1 MDNCGIQNK
10 KHKKK
15 SPGIFT
21 NAGRSPTILSLL
33 LYKRVWIS
41 PFLYALTQQL
51 NDLELEAST
60 TYGSIAEL
68 KEYELRQLKINE
80 PITKITPSILARFIK
95 VIKVKADGQLEVH
108 YRTSKPSAFYISTN
122 IKLDIAKTSSN
133 KAYVKSTF
141 ALGLVS

>member
-1 MDNCGIQNK
+1 MDNWGIQNK

-15 SPGIFT
+15 SPGVFT
-21 NAGRSPTILSLL
+21 NAVRGPTILSLL
-33 LYKRVWIS
+33 LYKRVWLS

-60 TYGSIAEL
+60 TNGSIAEL

-80 PITKITPSILARFIK
+80 PITKITPSILVRFIK
-95 VIKVKADGQLEVH
+95 VKVKADGQLEVH
-108 YRTSKPSAFYISTN
+108 YRTSKPSAFYISTI

-133 KAYVKSTF
+133 KAYVNKH
-141 ALGLVS
+141 A

>member
-1 MDNCGIQNK
+1 MDNWGIQNK

-15 SPGIFT
+15 SPGVFT
-21 NAGRSPTILSLL
+21 NAVRRPTILSLL
-33 LYKRVWIS
+33 LYKRGWLS

-60 TYGSIAEL
+60 TNGSIAEL

-95 VIKVKADGQLEVH
+95 VKVKEDGQLEVH
-108 YRTSKPSAFYISTN
+108 YRTSKPSAFYISTI

-133 KAYVKSTF
+133 KAYVNKH
-141 ALGLVS
+141 A

>member
-1 MDNCGIQNK
+1 MENWGIQNK
-10 KHKKK
+10 NHKKK
-15 SPGIFT
+15 SPGVFT

-33 LYKRVWIS
+33 LYKRVWLS
-41 PFLYALTQQL
+41 PFLYARTQQL

-60 TYGSIAEL
+60 TNGSIAEL

-108 YRTSKPSAFYISTN
+108 YRTSKPSAFYVSIN
-122 IKLDIAKTSSN
+122 IKI
-133 KAYVKSTF
+133 
-141 ALGLVS
+141 